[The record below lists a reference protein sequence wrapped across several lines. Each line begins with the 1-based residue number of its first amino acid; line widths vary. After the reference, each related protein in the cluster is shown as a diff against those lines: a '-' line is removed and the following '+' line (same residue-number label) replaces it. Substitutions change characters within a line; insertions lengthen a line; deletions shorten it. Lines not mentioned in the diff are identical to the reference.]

1 MFFHR
6 FILLVILLFSTSI
19 VLSGCV
25 SQGNSSSNDCEE
37 SKLGNIKVGKETGTR
52 VEIAELETS
61 QARLT
66 MTLPGEVEG
75 VKEALLSSSL
85 GGYVEKVH
93 VQEGDNV
100 EAGQALADIDV
111 RMHLIKKRMAKT
123 EYSAAT
129 KEYNRLVKLGD
140 LAVESQLSAA
150 KARMDMAKLNVEQ
163 ANLMLARSQLTAPF
177 SGLIG
182 QLNLEHGEVIGPG
195 QPIIRLIQLDPVIVN
210 LSVSDRDITNLKQ
223 GMKATVIADA
233 RLQPK
238 EGTLRRIL
246 PAGDLK
252 TRTFQVEIEIPNSD
266 LSLLPGMIASS
277 TVSEVLQENAIVIP
291 QDYIV
296 TQLDGLGVFVAED
309 GVAKWRPLQIASV
322 VGNQV
327 VIESG
332 VAAGE
337 KIVVTGHRELN
348 EGDRLLISRAGK
360 CCVNGKASF

>member
-1 MFFHR
+1 MVFHR
-6 FILLVILLFSTSI
+6 LVFCF
-19 VLSGCV
+19 VLISVLMVGLSACV
-25 SQGNSSSNDCEE
+25 SEGNSGSTDCGD
-37 SKLGNIKVGKETGTR
+37 SKLGNIKIGKETGTR
-52 VEIAELETS
+52 VEVAELEPS

-75 VKEALLSSSL
+75 VKEALLSSSI

-100 EAGQALADIDV
+100 EAGQVLADIDV

-123 EYSAAT
+123 ELSAAN
-129 KEYNRLVKLGD
+129 KEYKRLIKLGD

-150 KARMDMAKLNVEQ
+150 KARVDMAKLNVEQ
-163 ANLMLARSQLTAPF
+163 ANLMLSRSKITAPF
-177 SGLIG
+177 SGVIA
-182 QLNLEHGEVIGPG
+182 QTNLEHGEVIGPG
-195 QPIIRLIQLDPVIVN
+195 QPAIRLIQLDPVIVN

-223 GMKATVIADA
+223 GMKATVVADA

-238 EGTLRRIL
+238 DGTLRRIL

-266 LSLLPGMIASS
+266 FSLLPGMIASS
-277 TVSEVLQENAIVIP
+277 TVSEVLEESAIVIP

-296 TQLDGLGVFVAED
+296 TQLDGLGVFVEQQ
-309 GVAKWRPLQIASV
+309 GIAKWRPLRIASV

-327 VIESG
+327 VVESG
-332 VAAGE
+332 VDAGE

-348 EGDRLLISRAGK
+348 EGDQLLISRSGK
-360 CCVNGKASF
+360 CCVNGKARF